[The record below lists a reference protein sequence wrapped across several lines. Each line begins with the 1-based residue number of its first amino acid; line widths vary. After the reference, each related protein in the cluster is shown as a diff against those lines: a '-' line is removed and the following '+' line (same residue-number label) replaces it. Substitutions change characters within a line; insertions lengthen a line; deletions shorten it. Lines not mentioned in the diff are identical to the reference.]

1 MRIYSVE
8 IKNNPILGDI
18 NLDFTDENENIVDT
32 IIFAGENGCGKTT
45 ILDCLTV
52 FNSGE
57 NFADNESRHFYLEID
72 EELSNKL
79 LDSAFAVGK
88 KPNTPIVKADYYME
102 KINNNIKFKISYY
115 SDKKM
120 TQKVCSGYPAIIG
133 KCIYLTPE
141 ITFTPDIISTISANN
156 MDTPLNGLRKSG
168 TRIATEI
175 TQLII
180 DIATQDNSE
189 FIEKYK
195 KEPRV
200 DYSKEQISP
209 KISRFNNAFSKITPD
224 FHIETINNINS
235 HKVVSF
241 FNKGKIV
248 PISNLS
254 SGEKQ
259 IVFRGGYLLKDKNA
273 LNGALVLI
281 DEPELSLH
289 PEWQKKILDYYKA
302 IFTNEQGQQTS
313 QIFIATHSPYII
325 HNENRKND
333 KVIVLKKDNN
343 AIISVLDKPEY
354 YFCGGIKAVEDAF
367 NDKIFNVE
375 STPTV
380 YLEGRTDEKYFNK
393 ALEVFDLNPNFKF
406 KWVGYLDD
414 DQNERN
420 TGKDSL
426 NKAKEFLISQNLPYI
441 NICLFDND
449 TNKPLDKSNNIIS
462 YAISQYQSRKNI
474 KRGIENALILD
485 DISLG
490 DYYNKKESIND
501 YGEIKII
508 STLEKMRL
516 CDDICAKSNDELKLI
531 FANLKV
537 EIEKIDRF
545 IKGES

>member
-18 NLDFTDENENIVDT
+18 DLDFTDKEGNIVDT

-45 ILDCLTV
+45 LLDCLTN

-57 NFADNESRHFYLEID
+57 NFAEKESRHFYLEID
-72 EELSNKL
+72 EDLSNNL
-79 LDSAFAVGK
+79 LDSMYAIGK
-88 KPNTPIVKADYYME
+88 KPSDTIVKADYYME
-102 KINNNIKFKISYY
+102 KINNNMKYSISYY
-115 SDKKM
+115 ADKAM
-120 TQKVCSGYPAIIG
+120 TQKVNGGYAISG

-141 ITFTPDIISTISANN
+141 ITFTPDTINTISAKNI
-156 MDTPLNGLRKSG
+156 DVPLNGLRKSG
-168 TRIATEI
+168 TKIATEI
-175 TQLII
+175 TQLLI

-189 FIEKYK
+189 FSEKYR
-195 KEPRV
+195 KEHRD
-200 DYSKEQISP
+200 DYSEEQMSP
-209 KISRFNNAFSKITPD
+209 RITRFNKAFSKIVPN
-224 FHIETINNINS
+224 FHIETINNIDG
-235 HKVVSF
+235 HKVVTF
-241 FNKGKIV
+241 YNKGKKV
-248 PISNLS
+248 PISRLS

-259 IVFRGGYLLKDKNA
+259 IVFRGGYLLKDKNT
-273 LNGALVLI
+273 LKGALVII

-302 IFTNEQGQQTS
+302 IFTNEAGQQTS

-393 ALEVFDLNPNFKF
+393 ALEVFDLNTNFKF

-462 YAISQYQSRKNI
+462 YAISQYKSRKNI

-485 DISLG
+485 DINLE
-490 DYYNKKESIND
+490 DYYNKKETVGD
-501 YGEIKII
+501 YGEIKTI

-516 CDDICAKSNDELKLI
+516 CNDICSKPNNELKSV

-537 EIEKIDRF
+537 EIEKIDKL